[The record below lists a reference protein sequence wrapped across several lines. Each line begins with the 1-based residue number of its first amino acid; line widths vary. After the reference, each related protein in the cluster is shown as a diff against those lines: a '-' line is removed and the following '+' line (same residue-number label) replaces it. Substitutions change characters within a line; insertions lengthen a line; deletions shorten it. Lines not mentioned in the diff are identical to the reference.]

1 MQIHIQKGEGITH
14 GIKRALEASGTD
26 TSKINDSIWSQVMQ
40 EVSTENSSREDNN
53 KIYEGG
59 SNLQGNYKDNF
70 VVRLAKGT
78 SEKIIELAQATW
90 NKIVSL
96 LTGNAESVAKPV
108 AEPVTEPVTAPATE
122 PATEPASATEPELA
136 SKPIVPNDNSRKKLT
151 EEQLKQ
157 KVDNLKPG
165 ESFTYQR
172 TISGQGYIEKSSVK
186 YIRNKDGTL
195 SLVTY
200 ELNDKKIIPLTT
212 TYSQDGKRKSSQA
225 ISTKYQGA
233 IVTSECGDDGN
244 VSSKT
249 TDLSNFQTTGSSLQ
263 YRLVEGLPKNRK
275 ATEQTVKSKDGQI
288 LVTYKNGQFYNAKGK
303 VINDYKAYKI
313 LEKAN
318 NKNEITQLVE
328 QY

>member
-1 MQIHIQKGEGITH
+1 M
-14 GIKRALEASGTD
+14 
-26 TSKINDSIWSQVMQ
+26 
-40 EVSTENSSREDNN
+40 
-53 KIYEGG
+53 
-59 SNLQGNYKDNF
+59 
-70 VVRLAKGT
+70 
-78 SEKIIELAQATW
+78 
-90 NKIVSL
+90 
-96 LTGNAESVAKPV
+96 
-108 AEPVTEPVTAPATE
+108 
-122 PATEPASATEPELA
+122 
-136 SKPIVPNDNSRKKLT
+136 
-151 EEQLKQ
+151 
-157 KVDNLKPG
+157 
-165 ESFTYQR
+165 
-172 TISGQGYIEKSSVK
+172 
-186 YIRNKDGTL
+186 
-195 SLVTY
+195 
-200 ELNDKKIIPLTT
+200 TT